1 MTVLG
6 RITLALALSTITAA
20 PGADHEVQQ
29 VQGPHVVKHEVG
41 PLMEVTRNN
50 KREAGGCVSC
60 SLHGSGSTNYDGGY
74 STATYGTGGLPYP
87 QSTSSRQEFRSEQ
100 QYVNGQPVY
109 NLHHERRYQDGRLV
123 HDRRVEE
130 DEDDLG
136 YPAGTDGHYGG
147 QSSMTRSGSGSN
159 SRYGQGSQYPQSG
172 SHTSGYSSSSSQER
186 FSNNNYQDEYKRM
199 QEDLRRQMFS
209 QTPHQPT
216 HGGSHRSE
224 QRSETRYIN
233 GKPVYERE
241 EELNYQ
247 DGQLVMNRTEEHG
260 PDDLGTEDVVRRYDS
275 SGALITGSSSRG
287 HHGSSQ
293 DRDGQHSTSSRA
305 PYPGYTYTATYPS
318 YSSWQS
324 WSSWSS
330 GYPGSSSHQPSFNRV
345 SDRHREETD
354 RRYSS
359 SYPSNNPTSG
369 SSSTSYREEQSQHSS
384 SSPSY
389 RPTSD
394 SSSREEEDEDD
405 RHFSSHPSY
414 RPTSGSSSSTYRE
427 DDHRYS
433 SSYPSPSY
441 RPSSGSS
448 SISHREEES
457 RYSSSYP
464 SNRPVSGSS
473 STTHKPISG
482 SSSFTTYRPTS
493 DRGVGDRHYSS
504 HPSYRPSSTGS
515 STTYRRE
522 ESQHSSS
529 YPYHGSAPSTST
541 PSSLDVL
548 PVRQDV
554 SPPSVGTR
562 TYHHTSGHSMR
573 GESDEEQILRPTTG
587 YRADHY
593 REYERRRNEER
604 RSSSPRPVVGTSS
617 GGARTVTFDLSSP
630 SSTSGSSFTDH
641 LLQPNH
647 SGRRHDT
654 WDDDLQQRTDDDYEP
669 EEERVGIPAVI
680 NSPSHSSTDDVHHR
694 DDFDGDEYDD
704 SQRYDISPH
713 VDGFSPT
720 LPTVDNE
727 IESGPGRVPNP
738 GGEDTDSTEVHGDD
752 DDESTDDRRTSNR
765 RPFSSGSFTTTYRHQ
780 NSHPR
785 EYDRRTGHSPSR
797 DNDQH
802 RSQTFSHD
810 ESRDTH
816 PVVGSSTYHYNET
829 NTRTSVAGGHQQHA
843 AIPGQLPSTPCS
855 HTGGCVISDIPQS
868 VSRRTEIRTM
878 RRYVNG
884 HLVGITTHERQ
895 FENGELV
902 NENRTDYDRDEMAR
916 MDLGNIGNP
925 QMDLTQGTYHPESYS
940 QQHEVRTE
948 KKFMNGE
955 QVHEVNHERRY
966 EDGALVFDNLIEKD
980 EDDFEREGHD
990 LRNMG
995 LIPVNG
1001 GDNRQQVTQ
1010 THHHHRQQTSGRE
1023 VTGGMT
1029 PNSHQDHRT
1038 PQVAVGPNY
1047 SSRRY
1052 ESRQEQEFID
1062 GQPVYNLHHER
1073 HFEDGSLVHENRTEQ
1088 TEDDL
1093 AEDGYHDDL
1102 HNILSGNTLI
1112 TATQAPHHTGS
1123 HYGGSEQRTSHSRSS
1138 HTQSSTSYGG
1148 QSSGQASGAYG
1159 DGYDFYGEDGNSY
1172 NRESEA
1178 SSGSVSSSLLNS
1190 RGHGSGRATTTVLG
1204 GSGFD
1209 SQRRSS
1215 FSDEE
1220 DSRESHLTT
1229 HRGQASIRSGSSHHD
1244 TDSLRSESRVSQSSS
1259 STGINHSPYST
1270 SGSTGSRLLS
1280 GNHGSGRASTTI
1292 LGGSG
1297 SLAGGSHSARGT
1309 SSQYDSE
1316 SAYDSQRSVSQTRES
1331 GGSGCLTCVLMGHTH
1346 DSNSG
1351 GAGVGGVTGAGGGAG
1366 AGGYSHRREMNV
1378 EEHYEDG
1385 RLLHGHHESREFK
1398 DGQLVHQQTRQYPD
1412 MPETQGSGAGG
1423 QGSHDSSHY
1432 ASSSYSSSSSGSSR
1446 VGSEVCSPNP
1456 CHNGGTCLAG
1466 VYSAICTCR
1475 FGFSGSKCEE
1485 LECPRGYCRR
1495 GGTCSVEEGRHVCT
1509 CTSGYEG
1516 PRCQRSSSKRVRR
1529 HTTRPLY

>member
-20 PGADHEVQQ
+20 PGADHDVQQ
-29 VQGPHVVKHEVG
+29 VQGPYVVKHEVG

-60 SLHGSGSTNYDGGY
+60 SVHGSGSTNYDGGY

-123 HDRRVEE
+123 HDRKVEE

-136 YPAGTDGHYGG
+136 YPAGTGGYHGG
-147 QSSMTRSGSGSN
+147 QSSMTRSGSDSN

-172 SHTSGYSSSSSQER
+172 SHTSGYSSSSSQDR
-186 FSNNNYQDEYKRM
+186 FSSNYQDEFKRM
-199 QEDLRRQMFS
+199 QEDLRRQMLS

-224 QRSETRYIN
+224 QRSESRYIN

-287 HHGSSQ
+287 HHGNSQ
-293 DRDGQHSTSSRA
+293 ERDGHYSTSSRA

-330 GYPGSSSHQPSFNRV
+330 GYPGSSSNQPSFNRV

-359 SYPSNNPTSG
+359 SYPSNSPTSG
-369 SSSTSYREEQSQHSS
+369 QHLAAL
-384 SSPSY
+384 PP
-389 RPTSD
+389 PTGKMIID
-394 SSSREEEDEDD
+394 I
-405 RHFSSHPSY
+405 PL
-414 RPTSGSSSSTYRE
+414 PT
-427 DDHRYS
+427 
-433 SSYPSPSY
+433 PSY

-448 SISHREEES
+448 STNHREEER

-473 STTHKPISG
+473 STTYRPISG
-482 SSSFTTYRPTS
+482 SSSFTTHRSTS
-493 DRGVGDRHYSS
+493 DRGVGDRHSSS
-504 HPSYRPSSTGS
+504 HPSYRPSSTSS

-573 GESDEEQILRPTTG
+573 GESEEEQILRPTGG
-587 YRADHY
+587 YRDEHY

-604 RSSSPRPVVGTSS
+604 RSSSPRPSVVGTSS

-654 WDDDLQQRTDDDYEP
+654 WDDDLQQRADDDYEH
-669 EEERVGIPAVI
+669 EEERVGIPEVI
-680 NSPSHSSTDDVHHR
+680 NGPSHSSTDDVHHR
-694 DDFDGDEYDD
+694 DDFGGDEHDD

-713 VDGFSPT
+713 VDGFSHT

-727 IESGPGRVPNP
+727 IESGPGYVPNP
-738 GGEDTDSTEVHGDD
+738 EGEDTDSTEVHGGD

-765 RPFSSGSFTTTYRHQ
+765 RPFSSGLFTTTYRSQ
-780 NSHPR
+780 NSHSR
-785 EYDRRTGHSPSR
+785 EDDRGTGHSPSR
-797 DNDQH
+797 GREDDRGTGHSPSRGSDQH

-810 ESRDTH
+810 ESRDTY
-816 PVVGSSTYHYNET
+816 PVVGSSRYHYNET

-843 AIPGQLPSTPCS
+843 AIPGQLPSTF
-855 HTGGCVISDIPQS
+855 
-868 VSRRTEIRTM
+868 SRKTEIRTM

-902 NENRTDYDRDEMAR
+902 HENRTDYDRDEMAR

-948 KKFMNGE
+948 KQFVNGE

-980 EDDFEREGHD
+980 EDDFERDGHD
-990 LRNMG
+990 VRNMG

-1001 GDNRQQVTQ
+1001 GDSRQQVTQ

-1023 VTGGMT
+1023 VIGGMT
-1029 PNSHQDHRT
+1029 PNSQDH
-1038 PQVAVGPNY
+1038 PVAEGPNY

-1052 ESRQEQEFID
+1052 ESRQQQEYID

-1073 HFEDGSLVHENRTEQ
+1073 HYKDGSLVHENRTEL
-1088 TEDDL
+1088 TEEDL

-1123 HYGGSEQRTSHSRSS
+1123 HYGGSEERTSHSRSS

-1148 QSSGQASGAYG
+1148 QSSGQASGAYD
-1159 DGYDFYGEDGNSY
+1159 DGYDFYGEDGGSY

-1204 GSGFD
+1204 GSGSLLTGFD

-1215 FSDEE
+1215 FGDEE
-1220 DSRESHLTT
+1220 DSRESTSSHESHLTT
-1229 HRGQASIRSGSSHHD
+1229 HRGQASRRSGSSHHD

-1259 STGINHSPYST
+1259 STGINQRPYST

-1292 LGGSG
+1292 LGESG
-1297 SLAGGSHSARGT
+1297 SLADGSHSARGT

-1316 SAYDSQRSVSQTRES
+1316 STYDSQRSMSQTRQS
-1331 GGSGCLTCVLMGHTH
+1331 GGSGCLSCVLMGHTH
-1346 DSNSG
+1346 DSSLG
-1351 GAGVGGVTGAGGGAG
+1351 GAGARGVAGAGGGAGARGVAGAMGVAGAGGGAG

-1385 RLLHGHHESREFK
+1385 KLLHGRHESREFE

-1412 MPETQGSGAGG
+1412 MPETQGSRAAG
-1423 QGSHDSSHY
+1423 QGSRDSSHY
-1432 ASSSYSSSSSGSSR
+1432 SSSSYSSSSSGSSR

-1456 CHNGGTCLAG
+1456 CHNGGTCLPG

-1475 FGFSGSKCEE
+1475 FGFSGSKCDE

-1495 GGTCSVEEGRHVCT
+1495 GGTCSVEDGRHVCT
-1509 CTSGYEG
+1509 CTTGYEG
-1516 PRCQRSSSKRVRR
+1516 PRCQRSSSSRARR